1 MSREGKKRSMDK
13 TSEAG
18 SRLAAQATAGTAA
31 ETMLFEDIRRQPAQL
46 ARSLSHM
53 FGAGWSAMEAASGA
67 LHRRG
72 PVIISGIGASWHA
85 GMAMHAQ
92 LVASARPALLM
103 DASELLH
110 FAQVPEG
117 ATVVLL
123 SRSGKSTE
131 IVQLVEKCRSR
142 SATIVAITNQADSPL
157 AQGADIVLDTSTE
170 FDHAVSVSTYSA
182 IAMAG
187 ALLACETTGCSAR
200 SIQDELSRALV
211 DAAASIPDWRRTIE
225 KSDWLGDGSGATY
238 FLARG
243 AGLASCHEA
252 RLLWEEAAKKP
263 ATALTVGGFRHGPQE
278 IVRAGFR
285 AGIWIDADRMRSQDL
300 DLARDLRQL
309 GARVLL
315 IGQQLEESDAD
326 CVLRLPPI
334 PAQWQFLIEIIPI
347 QIAAERLAVLCGED
361 PDSFRLCSYIV
372 EDEGGLIRDPAQLTG
387 KETKN

>member
-1 MSREGKKRSMDK
+1 MDK
-13 TSEAG
+13 AAEGG
-18 SRLAAQATAGTAA
+18 SSWAAQANAGTGA
-31 ETMLFEDIRRQPAQL
+31 ESMLFKDICKQPVQL

-53 FGAGWSAMEAASGA
+53 FGEGWSAMEAASAA
-67 LHRRG
+67 LRRRG
-72 PVIISGIGASWHA
+72 PVIISGIGASWHS
-85 GMAMHAQ
+85 GMAMQAQ
-92 LVASARPALLM
+92 LLACGSPALLI

-131 IVQLVEKCRSR
+131 IVQLIEKCRSR
-142 SATIVAITNQADSPL
+142 SATIIAITNQADSPL
-157 AQGADIVLDTSTE
+157 AQDSDIVLNTCTD

-187 ALLACETTGCSAR
+187 ALLACEATGCSAR
-200 SIQDELSRALV
+200 SIQEALSRALA
-211 DAAASIPDWRRTIE
+211 DAAASIPQWRETIE
-225 KSDWLGDGSGATY
+225 KSAWLGDGCGATY

-263 ATALTVGGFRHGPQE
+263 ATALTSGGFRHGPQE

-315 IGQQLEESDAD
+315 IGQQLEESAAD
-326 CVLRLPPI
+326 CVLRLPSI

-372 EDEGGLIRDPAQLTG
+372 EDEGGLIQASPQPG
-387 KETKN
+387 VKEIKN